1 MVSSQDGLM
10 VAVAVEEHG
19 LQVKQGDYWCV
30 ALLYADDSVTGLTLD
45 VVYRYGVAK
54 NEFETWRKT
63 REIEG
68 LEMVGGLSLWR
79 QTSAKN
85 NCPF

>member
-1 MVSSQDGLM
+1 MVSGQDGLM

-45 VVYRYGVAK
+45 VLCMGWQRMNLRHG
-54 NEFETWRKT
+54 ERQL

-68 LEMVGGLSLWR
+68 LDMED
-79 QTSAKN
+79 
-85 NCPF
+85 

>member
-45 VVYRYGVAK
+45 VVGMGWQRMNLRRG
-54 NEFETWRKT
+54 E
-63 REIEG
+63 
-68 LEMVGGLSLWR
+68 R
-79 QTSAKN
+79 QGRLKVWK
-85 NCPF
+85 

>member
-30 ALLYADDSVTGLTLD
+30 ALLYADDSVTGLTWD
-45 VVYRYGVAK
+45 
-54 NEFETWRKT
+54 
-63 REIEG
+63 
-68 LEMVGGLSLWR
+68 VGGK
-79 QTSAKN
+79 Q
-85 NCPF
+85 